1 MGGGIKDQNPIA
13 LSVVSC
19 QRGDETDPPLAQHLA
34 LVVDQHEVALMAQ
47 VSLDRRAGR
56 RQLQRRV
63 VPRKALDG
71 GRLPGLV
78 EQPLT

>member
-1 MGGGIKDQNPIA
+1 
-13 LSVVSC
+13 
-19 QRGDETDPPLAQHLA
+19 